1 MVLREPSAGELNR
14 RITIRLR
21 SDQPAPDNGI
31 DSVFTDE
38 KRRWASIVPVGAAAY
53 SASVQLEAKVTH
65 RITLRFLDGIKD
77 DHEVVHGSKIYRV
90 RRVADLNGT
99 HRFTVLE
106 VEALGNMRAGG
117 GVYV

>member
-1 MVLREPSAGELNR
+1 MALREPSAGELNR

-38 KRRWASIVPVGAAAY
+38 KRRWASIVPVGSATY
-53 SASVQLEAKVTH
+53 SASVQLDAKITH
-65 RITLRFLDGIKD
+65 RITLRFLAGITD
-77 DHEVVHGSKIYRV
+77 DHEVVHGSRLYRV

-106 VEALGNMRAGG
+106 VEALGHVQAGG
-117 GVYV
+117 GVYS

>member
-1 MVLREPSAGELNR
+1 MALREPSAGELNR

-21 SDQPAPDNGI
+21 SDQPASDNGI

-38 KRRWASIVPVGAAAY
+38 KHRWASIVPVGTAAY
-53 SASVQLEAKVTH
+53 SASVQLDAKVTH
-65 RITLRFLDGIKD
+65 RITLRFLDCITD
-77 DHEVVHGSKIYRV
+77 AHEVVHGSRLYRV

-106 VEALGNMRAGG
+106 VEELGRVRAGG
-117 GVYV
+117 GVYG